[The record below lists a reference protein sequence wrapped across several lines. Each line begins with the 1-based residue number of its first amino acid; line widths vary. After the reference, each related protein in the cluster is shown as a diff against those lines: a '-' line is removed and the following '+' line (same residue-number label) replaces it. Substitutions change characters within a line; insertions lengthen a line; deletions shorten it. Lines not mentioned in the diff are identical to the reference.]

1 MSSTLNT
8 KYASF
13 VDVWR
18 RGREG
23 CIQCNAWLGLC
34 NVATNNRG
42 IELEEVNCCD
52 IPLCQKTAKDFRR
65 KEVGGW
71 FAVIADIQRRR

>member
-1 MSSTLNT
+1 MH
-8 KYASF
+8 
-13 VDVWR
+13 
-18 RGREG
+18 
-23 CIQCNAWLGLC
+23 AWLGLC
-34 NVATNNRG
+34 NVATNKRG

-71 FAVIADIQRRR
+71 FVVIADIQRRR